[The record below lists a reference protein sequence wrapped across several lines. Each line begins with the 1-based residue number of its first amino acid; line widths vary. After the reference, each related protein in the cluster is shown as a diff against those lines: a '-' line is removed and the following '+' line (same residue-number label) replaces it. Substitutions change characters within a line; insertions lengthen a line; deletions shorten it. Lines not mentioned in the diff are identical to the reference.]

1 MLSETVGSF
10 FRTGPKPE
18 TRLPD
23 IEVGKIYRHT
33 GPGNL
38 QETAKVIDVGPDGV
52 GIPHVRFEV
61 LVERC
66 RERHN
71 NFAAV
76 RTLNLETFSTH
87 FSELVEA

>member
-1 MLSETVGSF
+1 MLSETVGNL
-10 FRTGPKPE
+10 FRASPKSDR
-18 TRLPD
+18 RLPD
-23 IEVGKIYRHT
+23 IEVGKLYRHI

-38 QETAKVIDVGPDGV
+38 QETAKVVDVGPDAV
-52 GIPHVRFEV
+52 GITHVRFEV

-76 RTLNLETFSTH
+76 RTLNLETFSTY
-87 FSELVEA
+87 FSEVVEA

>member
-1 MLSETVGSF
+1 MLAEAVGNL

-18 TRLPD
+18 ATLPE
-23 IEVGKIYRHT
+23 IKVGKCYRHI

-38 QETAKVIDVGPDGV
+38 QETAKVVDVGPDAM

-76 RTLNLETFSTH
+76 RTLNLETFSTY
-87 FSELVEA
+87 FSEALEA

>member
-1 MLSETVGSF
+1 MLSETVGSL
-10 FRTGPKPE
+10 FRPNAKPE
-18 TRLPD
+18 PRLAEV
-23 IEVGKIYRHT
+23 EVGKLYRHT
-33 GPGNL
+33 GPGNI
-38 QETAKVIDVGPDGV
+38 QETAKVVDVGPDAM

-76 RTLNLETFSTH
+76 RTLNLDTFSTY
-87 FSELVEA
+87 FCEVVEV